1 MNASLSMI
9 YELAGLGMISLV
21 LVSSITALI
30 RRAKPKKVP
39 VRIDRNRIIRKY

>member
-9 YELAGLGMISLV
+9 YELAGLGIIGLV
-21 LVSSITALI
+21 IMYGITALSQ
-30 RRAKPKKVP
+30 RAKPKKVP